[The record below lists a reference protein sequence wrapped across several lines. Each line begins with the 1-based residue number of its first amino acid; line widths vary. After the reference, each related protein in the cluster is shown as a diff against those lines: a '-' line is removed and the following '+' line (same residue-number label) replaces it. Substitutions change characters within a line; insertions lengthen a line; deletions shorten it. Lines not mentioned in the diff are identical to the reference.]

1 MCHYK
6 NAVAAYRMARRF
18 IGINAYEAESYR
30 LMMISCVRKHIAAT
44 ECLADDDFE
53 AVRKEVIWEAF
64 EDLRKGPI
72 AA

>member
-30 LMMISCVRKHIAAT
+30 LMMLSCVRKYIAAT
-44 ECLADDDFE
+44 ECLTEADFE

-64 EDLRKGPI
+64 QDLRREPI

>member
-18 IGINAYEAESYR
+18 MGINAYEAESYR
-30 LMMISCVRKHIAAT
+30 LMMLSCVRKYIAET
-44 ECLADDDFE
+44 ECLTEADFE

-64 EDLRKGPI
+64 QDLRKTPI